1 MDECIKRWCET
12 CDLCARCKPGPGI
25 GNSPI
30 KQFKIGFPLQCIAID
45 IVGPLPA
52 TVNGNLYIM
61 VVGDNFTKWKELFQS
76 EIILLLLLQTN

>member
-12 CDLCARCKPGPGI
+12 CDLCARCKPGSGI
-25 GNSPI
+25 RNSPI

-76 EIILLLLLQTN
+76 EIILL